1 MNNDVD
7 VDYEE
12 AKEPKSS
19 SGWLKMLKGYDKAIG
34 TNYNERCDNI
44 DKQYSSMERL
54 SSGIRDREFQIFWA
68 NIQVLGP
75 SVYARPPVPVVT
87 PRFKDQKQLPRIA
100 SELLERSVISTFDAE
115 DIDSGLRIIRDDL
128 IISARG
134 VNWLRYETA
143 SDSANLS
150 ERVRFD
156 NINRKDFAHDP
167 ARIWS
172 EVDWVARRAWL
183 TKKEMRARFYSKS
196 KDAYQDAAYTRRK
209 DDDDVND
216 VTEKAG
222 VWELWCKSKNKVVWV
237 NEAVDKVLD
246 EGEPHLDLE
255 GFFPCPRPVYSTVQR
270 NTLIPIP
277 DFMYYKDQIEEINEL
292 TARISSLTESLKLR
306 GFYPS
311 GSGEIG
317 DAIESAMQ
325 TTDNRQI
332 LIGVADWNS
341 LGGGNAK
348 DMVLWL
354 PLDMVAKTIADLL
367 NLRRQLIDD
376 VYQITGLSDIMRG
389 STVAS
394 ETLGAQQLKSQY
406 GSVRIKDRQNELIR
420 IARDMTRISA
430 EIMAENFQQK
440 TLMDMSQMELPLQAD
455 IDKQINEITTELEA
469 AQQDPQLQQL
479 AQQNPDK
486 AKEIIEQANQRIEQ
500 LSETITA
507 EKVVAFLRD
516 ERMRPFVLDIETD
529 STIAPDE
536 NAQKQRA
543 TEFITAVGGFMQQVV
558 PLVQQVPDI
567 APLSAEM
574 LKFVGNQFRAGR
586 ELQIVIEE
594 FADKIKQAA
603 SQPKPEQPNPDA
615 IKAQSEAKKL
625 EADAAAT
632 MQETESKAQSD
643 QIEAQKKQQQIQA
656 DAALNQI
663 EVENKK
669 ALAIIQSQIA
679 QDKLI
684 AQEQKHQQDMDIG
697 ALQIEKLKAELAKA
711 GIEIEKEVIDVN
723 TDHIS

>member
-586 ELQIVIEE
+586 ELQTVIEE